1 MKRLLN
7 YAGSKWS
14 MSQTIIELMP
24 EHKAYLEPFAGSLA
38 VFFNKDKCVL
48 ETINDIDGRLVN
60 MYEQIRI
67 HPEELANLCDFT
79 LYSRKEFENSLE
91 VSSDQLEDARRM
103 MVRCWFAIGG
113 MVTRDSFK
121 RNISW
126 NGPYNTFEW
135 NDVPRRI
142 IEASRRLKD
151 AQIECKDA
159 LDLIQE
165 NNRNDVLIY
174 ADPPYL
180 GKTRTSKQY
189 LNEYSEEQHIQLL
202 EVLNDHKG
210 PVLLSGYD
218 SDIYQQ
224 YLKGW
229 FTVKQEVSVGI
240 TNLKKRKAEEVIWCN
255 FKPPGQMNI
264 MEILEES
271 I

>member
-202 EVLNDHKG
+202 EVLNNHKG

-224 YLKGW
+224 HLKGW

-255 FKPPGQMNI
+255 FEPPGQMNI

-271 I
+271 V

>member
-159 LDLIQE
+159 LNLIQE

-255 FKPPGQMNI
+255 FEPPGQMNI